1 LSGQQAQIT
10 LPEFGLIPAVVDL
23 PIADPLIQQAM
34 QALSQGTMY
43 PFRLEIEFYWEPL
56 NTAIKSVLD
65 EGVDPASALQAAHDQ
80 IVAKIAKNR

>member
-1 LSGQQAQIT
+1 
-10 LPEFGLIPAVVDL
+10 
-23 PIADPLIQQAM
+23 
-34 QALSQGTMY
+34 MY